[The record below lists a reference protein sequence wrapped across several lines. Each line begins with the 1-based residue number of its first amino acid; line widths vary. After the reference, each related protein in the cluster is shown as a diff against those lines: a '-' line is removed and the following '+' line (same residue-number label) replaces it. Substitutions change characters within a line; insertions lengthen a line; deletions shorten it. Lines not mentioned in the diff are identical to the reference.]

1 MIGIDAEHRRLSWIL
16 GKHHIKI
23 VNITDVLPTNRN
35 VLAGTSF

>member
-1 MIGIDAEHRRLSWIL
+1 MAWIL

-23 VNITDVLPTNRN
+23 VMITDDLPMARK

>member
-1 MIGIDAEHRRLSWIL
+1 MTYIDAEHRRLSWIL

-23 VNITDVLPTNRN
+23 VMITNVLLIARK